1 MFNISIGG
9 NPTPLWAMADYAL
22 MCYRYV
28 SIPLHVTS
36 RAHALMH
43 SRYLRVLTD
52 LQLAMPVLCDIMRES
67 GVKAAIVSYE
77 LLDKLR
83 TENLRWINQDKW
95 MYNNPKTREGA
106 P

>member
-77 LLDKLR
+77 LLDKLTPFLHLLPSDLLIILVR
-83 TENLRWINQDKW
+83 MQHLLLS
-95 MYNNPKTREGA
+95 
-106 P
+106 